1 MSENMLDQNTKAR
14 IYVYLLRQ
22 DDPKKCTSSKLVK
35 FKLVKPLY
43 RASQIKRKM
52 IILNPFAKN
61 VLSNSDKDT
70 IQKYGIVVVDCSWEK
85 STLLFYKKLSK
96 GQNRR
101 LPLLLAANPIN
112 YGKLGKLSSAE
123 ALYSAL
129 FITDFISQASQILS
143 IFKWGKSFTSLNAS
157 PLEEYRLVKNYEDIS
172 RIEKEFF

>member
-1 MSENMLDQNTKAR
+1 MSENILETKAR
-14 IYVYLLRQ
+14 IYTYLLRQ

-52 IILNPFAKN
+52 IILNPFSKN
-61 VLSNSDKDT
+61 ILSNSDRAT
-70 IQKYGIVVVDCSWEK
+70 IQKYGIVAVDCSWK
-85 STLLFYKKLSK
+85 RTTSSFYKKLLR

-112 YGKLGKLSSAE
+112 YGKIGKLSSAE

-143 IFKWGKSFTSLNAS
+143 IFKWGKSFISLNAS
-157 PLEEYRLVKNYEDIS
+157 PLKEYRLVKNYEDIS
-172 RIEKEFF
+172 KIEKEFFEN